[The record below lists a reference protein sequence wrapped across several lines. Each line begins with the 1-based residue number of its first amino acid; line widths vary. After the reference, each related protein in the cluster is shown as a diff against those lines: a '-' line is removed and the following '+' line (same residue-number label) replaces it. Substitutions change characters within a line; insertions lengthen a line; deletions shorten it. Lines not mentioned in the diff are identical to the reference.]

1 MRFENVN
8 GIQHIILNESDKVSI
23 TTESELKK
31 MSIDIECENDRLNIS
46 GNSSLVNKISGD
58 GMLDKVFIQPTLSS
72 NEIIEKCDQW
82 LEMFRKVHD
91 KFGVLV
97 LSNKYRQLNVTM
109 ELSFNDFFISD
120 KSLKGKT
127 IELNLK
133 QLDTIIQEGVTIS
146 VDDNNET
153 IYKYI
158 LANVLEHYLSVNY
171 AYSIVNT
178 YDFSWNHILYSNFK
192 RQDKSTV
199 PALCNLNKF
208 YESSEY
214 SRIITSIIANH
225 NLGQNS
231 KQIITSLRNAI
242 YNQQLSEK
250 FNRSIDYSNLQFD
263 CIMSD
268 IEPKIISLKK

>member
-8 GIQHIILNESDKVSI
+8 GIQHIILDESDKVSI

-31 MSIDIECENDRLNIS
+31 MSIDIECENDQLNIS

-199 PALCNLNKF
+199 PALCNLNMF

-250 FNRSIDYSNLQFD
+250 FNRSIDYSNLQFN

>member
-192 RQDKSTV
+192 RQNKSTV
-199 PALCNLNKF
+199 PALCNLNMF